1 MLLTEEK
8 KKLTFFVLT
17 IFSIVTIVS
26 LSSTPENLF
35 NNNLIKNN
43 LYENILFFKSILP
56 IIIFII
62 LIVATFKEFKNSLLT
77 KNNFIFI
84 LFSFLILFQI
94 IGTLSSSQNYIK
106 NLYYLI
112 PKINIMFISLI
123 FFKIYNKKFLKFYLY
138 TNLIIF
144 FLIFLYFFFIYV
156 KYYLLFNDNFYYIW
170 GSIKNNEYVPRP
182 TGMARLAIIFSLFF
196 FCIYVLAKKKNFFFL
211 IFFNYLIF
219 AFESRIVILSLLFIS
234 LIFILIKERY
244 SILKTLKYLI
254 LIFIIPFI
262 INVFID
268 FSKRKILFN
277 TSPTLTEGSKNFYG
291 FLNSN
296 TDLKNFSR
304 FLNSEIN
311 SENFSSSRTQDWQ
324 NILKD
329 YDKHKVFGYGIHGD
343 RILINQTASNGFLY
357 SLVSGGYLAT
367 ITYCVICIYSLYLVN
382 LALLKKKFNKYSWY
396 ASSMII
402 FFLIR
407 SLVENS
413 FTIISF
419 DFIIFFLSIFYLEKI
434 FFINLDL
441 KYEYK

>member
-8 KKLTFFVLT
+8 KKLTFFILT

-26 LSSTPENLF
+26 LSSTLENLF

-43 LYENILFFKSILP
+43 LFENILFFKSILP

-182 TGMARLAIIFSLFF
+182 TGMARLAIIFSSYF
-196 FCIYVLAKKKNFFFL
+196 FCIYVLSKKKYFFFL
-211 IFFNYLIF
+211 ILFNSIIF
-219 AFESRIVILSLLFIS
+219 AFQSRIVIFALLFTT

-244 SILKTLKYLI
+244 SIAKTIKYLI

-262 INVFID
+262 ISLVID
-268 FSKRKILFN
+268 FSKREILFN
-277 TSPTLTEGSKNFYG
+277 DS
-291 FLNSN
+291 LNSN
-296 TDLKNFSR
+296 NNYNNYNNYIYNR
-304 FLNSEIN
+304 IIN
-311 SENFSSSRTQDWQ
+311 SELYSENWTSNRKQDWQ

-329 YDKHKVFGYGIHGD
+329 FDKSKVFGYGIHGD

-357 SLVSGGYLAT
+357 SLVSGGYLAS
-367 ITYCVICIYSLYLVN
+367 IIYCVICAYSLYLAN
-382 LALLKKKFNKYSWY
+382 LALLKKKFDKYSWF

-419 DFIIFFLSIFYLEKI
+419 DFIIFFMSTFYLEK
-434 FFINLDL
+434 FFCNKSKSKISA
-441 KYEYK
+441 